1 MYVSDIFYISYI
13 PLIRL
18 NPGMA
23 GTKEMLDSIDKCS
36 SISCLVLTSSMS
48 AAAPV
53 PEPRLKDE
61 SHWSDDNAQLK
72 RGSIYGCLKTRQEK
86 LCTDWAKGKTIRF
99 CAICPT
105 MVLGAPVEGS
115 SGISTMGSLLRWLT
129 GGRSTAP
136 NDSMSFIDVKDC
148 AAHHVAA
155 LEQDANAHGRYF
167 SLVESWHWNGI
178 LSTLKELYPE
188 IPLDTQFK
196 YEGSDIIVPTKFN
209 LDRMNSLG
217 VEVIGIKEI
226 LAESVNYLRDSGL
239 LK

>member
-1 MYVSDIFYISYI
+1 
-13 PLIRL
+13 
-18 NPGMA
+18 MA

-36 SISCLVLTSSMS
+36 SINCLVLTSSMS

-53 PEPRLKDE
+53 PEPPLKDE
-61 SHWSDDNAQLK
+61 SHWSDDEAQLK

-86 LCTDWAKGKTIRF
+86 LCTEWAKGKTNVRF

-115 SGISTMGSLLRWLT
+115 SGISTMSSLLRWLT

-155 LEQDANAHGRYF
+155 LVENTNAHGRYF
-167 SLVESWHWNGI
+167 SLVESWHWNEI
-178 LSTLKELYPE
+178 ISTLKELYPE
-188 IPLDTQFK
+188 IPLDKQFK
-196 YEGSDIIVPTKFN
+196 YEGKDIIVPTKFN

-217 VEVIGIKEI
+217 VEVIGLKEI
-226 LAESVNYLRDSGL
+226 LAESVKYLRDSGL